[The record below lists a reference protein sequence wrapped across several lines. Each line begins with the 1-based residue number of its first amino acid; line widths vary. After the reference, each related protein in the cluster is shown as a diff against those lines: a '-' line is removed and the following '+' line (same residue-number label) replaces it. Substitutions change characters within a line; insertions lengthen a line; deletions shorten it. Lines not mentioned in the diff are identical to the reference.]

1 MPTFYYYKKHL
12 LFSLIYYKILIRKTF
27 IIFRGGFM
35 KKTNNSLFLLFLVLS
50 LILSGCF
57 FTSFNSS
64 SNSSNEQI
72 ENITSFD
79 FVLDDKL
86 IYLAEDDSHILTLY
100 ENESYQI
107 KTTIDDILGDNY
119 YLKYT
124 TNSDNTDFTLSENG
138 YIVASSS
145 INENSAITVYVELY
159 KEGSSK
165 RIERKYIIVSLRIG
179 EYANITLNNDN
190 LVYDSPTST
199 YTMTMDSGSKYN
211 ILYSVSYNTAYTISF
226 SLKDSSYLSF
236 MNVDSSG
243 LITTIQTKE
252 NKVGEIIIKT
262 IGSNGTLDEIYLK
275 IYLNKAEF
283 IEDEL
288 KVYNKSNASELFDG
302 DVISLYEQEELSFD
316 VKFNNEE
323 KTNVISINNLIVLA
337 VDNST
342 NTIKAIN
349 EGTSTVTFKC
359 EEIQITITIN
369 VIKDT
374 LLSILADNKGGDFII
389 INNELHYLNK
399 MFALYESGKKKEITD
414 NSLINIKISDKDE
427 NYKTVLFEYENVSI
441 TYDVKYYEVKEYEG
455 KTTAYTNN
463 DLYNNHLYGKASI
476 LPNSGNVKILVIPVW
491 FNDSNKFF
499 KESQKDQIIEDIK
512 YTMTGNRPN
521 TELSSVKQ
529 YYETQSYGAITMDIT
544 VSEFYSSS
552 TSYKDYTD
560 SESNYKANNDNILAT
575 DAIKWYFENN
585 TNDKFAEY
593 DLNNDGFLDGLI
605 LLYGSNYY
613 GTDSVGNASYA
624 FESTNYGNEKY
635 LYNTFAFCP
644 IGGLY
649 GLAKKEPTTQLL
661 SSDLSESY
669 ARDFRSS
676 ARTIIHEMGH
686 MFGNKDLYEKAS
698 NDKYTPAG
706 GFVMQDNNVGG
717 HDPHHTNTIGWSEPE
732 IYASSDYELG
742 DKITVHLSD
751 FQSTGQNIILTNK
764 WNSSNSLF
772 DEYLIIELLAPTK
785 LNEFDSKAI
794 YMNSIESGIRLW
806 HANSLLVDYYNG
818 GTYTSKI
825 ISGQT
830 YELASSNY
838 DYENKYDIL
847 HLIRNNPNEQ
857 YNTTSGVN
865 MDNVLFKEGDAFDM
879 ETFKSQFINENK
891 LDNGDKLGWE
901 FAVERIYMKDDGT
914 YGAIIT
920 LERVDN
926 VQTEFSKTVVLNRSD
941 LKTPEN
947 EEDYSNALFGENGEF
962 TFVYKYVTPPSY
974 YNQEYPISSEGMCLF
989 ASSDGNGGY
998 IDLSINPIDGKEV
1011 CINSISITYS
1021 VLTNASLTVIV
1032 DGNKIEGQ
1040 QFDPAYDKSY
1050 GYTFDVNS
1058 TSVRIQNQYSETIN
1072 HWSVLPLLEITID
1085 YTIK

>member
-1 MPTFYYYKKHL
+1 MFTFYYYKKHL
-12 LFSLIYYKILIRKTF
+12 LFSLIYYKILIRKMF

-35 KKTNNSLFLLFLVLS
+35 RKTNNSLFLLFLVLS
-50 LILSGCF
+50 LILSGCSF
-57 FTSFNSS
+57 LSFNSS
-64 SNSSNEQI
+64 SNSNSSNEPI

-79 FVLDDKL
+79 FILDDKL
-86 IYLAEDDSHILTLY
+86 IYLAENDSHILTLY
-100 ENESYQI
+100 ENESYKI

-124 TNSDNTDFTLSENG
+124 TSSDNTDFTLSENG

-179 EYANITLNNDN
+179 EYANITLKNDN
-190 LVYDSPTST
+190 LVYDSSTST

-211 ILYSVSYNTAYTISF
+211 ILYSVSYNTAYIVSF

-252 NKVGEIIIKT
+252 NKVGEIVIKT
-262 IGSNGTLDEIYLK
+262 ICSNGTLDEIYLK

-288 KVYNKSNASELFDG
+288 KVYNKSNASEIVDG

-323 KTNVISINNLIVLA
+323 KTNVISINNLIVLV

-349 EGTSTVTFKC
+349 EGTSTVTFKY

-374 LLSILADNKGGDFII
+374 LLSILATNKGEDFII

-399 MFALYESGKKKEITD
+399 MYALYESGKKKEITD

-441 TYDVKYYEVKEYEG
+441 TYDVKYYDVKEYEV

-512 YTMTGNRPN
+512 YTMTGNRPS
-521 TELSSVKQ
+521 TEISSVKQ

-560 SESNYKANNDNILAT
+560 NDSNYKASNDNILAT
-575 DAIKWYFENN
+575 SAIKWYFENN

-613 GTDSVGNASYA
+613 GTDSDGNASYA
-624 FESTNYGNEKY
+624 FESTNYSNEKH
-635 LYNTFAFCP
+635 LYNTYF
-644 IGGLY
+644 
-649 GLAKKEPTTQLL
+649 
-661 SSDLSESY
+661 
-669 ARDFRSS
+669 
-676 ARTIIHEMGH
+676 
-686 MFGNKDLYEKAS
+686 
-698 NDKYTPAG
+698 
-706 GFVMQDNNVGG
+706 FVQ
-717 HDPHHTNTIGWSEPE
+717 
-732 IYASSDYELG
+732 
-742 DKITVHLSD
+742 
-751 FQSTGQNIILTNK
+751 
-764 WNSSNSLF
+764 
-772 DEYLIIELLAPTK
+772 
-785 LNEFDSKAI
+785 
-794 YMNSIESGIRLW
+794 
-806 HANSLLVDYYNG
+806 
-818 GTYTSKI
+818 
-825 ISGQT
+825 
-830 YELASSNY
+830 
-838 DYENKYDIL
+838 
-847 HLIRNNPNEQ
+847 
-857 YNTTSGVN
+857 
-865 MDNVLFKEGDAFDM
+865 
-879 ETFKSQFINENK
+879 
-891 LDNGDKLGWE
+891 
-901 FAVERIYMKDDGT
+901 
-914 YGAIIT
+914 
-920 LERVDN
+920 
-926 VQTEFSKTVVLNRSD
+926 
-941 LKTPEN
+941 
-947 EEDYSNALFGENGEF
+947 
-962 TFVYKYVTPPSY
+962 
-974 YNQEYPISSEGMCLF
+974 
-989 ASSDGNGGY
+989 
-998 IDLSINPIDGKEV
+998 
-1011 CINSISITYS
+1011 
-1021 VLTNASLTVIV
+1021 
-1032 DGNKIEGQ
+1032 
-1040 QFDPAYDKSY
+1040 
-1050 GYTFDVNS
+1050 
-1058 TSVRIQNQYSETIN
+1058 
-1072 HWSVLPLLEITID
+1072 
-1085 YTIK
+1085 